1 MSYLDTTEL
10 LQNQDTWKRSQVR
23 LPNSLYQVVAKY
35 AEDKSMSLN
44 TAIIHLLDMGLV
56 RETERIQSIREL
68 KRVLNEVNAKMQAL
82 ENQSEQ

>member
-44 TAIIHLLDMGLV
+44 TAIIHLLDIGLV
-56 RETERIQSIREL
+56 KETERMQTIREL
-68 KRVLNEVNAKMQAL
+68 KQALNEANAKMQAL
-82 ENQSEQ
+82 ENQSGQ